1 MNKGTQ
7 FQASTDHHRD
17 ILMIS
22 SQCICCCVMQPVHE
36 LLRLITV
43 FPGSHLATCCL
54 RLSTLS
60 SRSTV
65 TQSKNFPLT
74 SFRNPIFPLHPV
86 RMPVINCAS
95 LLSNGTLIV
104 FFFFFCPAPLKTRS
118 GEVGA
123 YYMLWLP
130 LDKPECRDAPEDS
143 APAQGGE
150 PERLSLNHPLQE
162 SRITYIL
169 RRCDTEVSS
178 CGRN

>member
-1 MNKGTQ
+1 MEHIVLHSRLQQIT
-7 FQASTDHHRD
+7 AV
-17 ILMIS
+17 IS
-22 SQCICCCVMQPVHE
+22 YRHPQKCICRCIMQPVQQT
-36 LLRLITV
+36 LRLIAV
-43 FPGSHLATCCL
+43 LPGSQAAACSL

-60 SRSTV
+60 PRSTV

-104 FFFFFCPAPLKTRS
+104 FFSCTIEDKKR
-118 GEVGA
+118 GG
-123 YYMLWLP
+123 YYMLSLP
-130 LDKPECRDAPEDS
+130 LDKPERRDAPEDL

>member
-1 MNKGTQ
+1 MNTGTHCFT
-7 FQASTDHHRD
+7 FQASTDHCSD
-17 ILMIS
+17 ILQTS
-22 SQCICCCVMQPVHE
+22 SKMHLSLHNATCQQT
-36 LLRLITV
+36 LRLIAV
-43 FPGSHLATCCL
+43 LPGSQAAACSL

-60 SRSTV
+60 PRSTV

-104 FFFFFCPAPLKTRS
+104 FFSCTIEDKKR
-118 GEVGA
+118 GG
-123 YYMLWLP
+123 YYMLSLP
-130 LDKPECRDAPEDS
+130 LDKPERRDAPEDL

>member
-1 MNKGTQ
+1 MHLWLHNATCPTDTQ
-7 FQASTDHHRD
+7 TYNSPSRQ
-17 ILMIS
+17 
-22 SQCICCCVMQPVHE
+22 
-36 LLRLITV
+36 
-43 FPGSHLATCCL
+43 PGSQAAACSLL
-54 RLSTLS
+54 LSTLS
-60 SRSTV
+60 PRSTV

-104 FFFFFCPAPLKTRS
+104 FFSCTIEDKKQGGGVEGGGLLYALTASRQTRAQGCS
-118 GEVGA
+118 RRLGPGT
-123 YYMLWLP
+123 
-130 LDKPECRDAPEDS
+130 
-143 APAQGGE
+143 QGGE

-162 SRITYIL
+162 SRITSIL